1 MALDVLRGAAQGIA
15 GRALKRVAGNIRS
28 GLFPDARGG
37 SDFSDLAGL
46 NTFSGKFKTKN
57 LTFPIDVEAG
67 VETGNHGHYIIFT
80 AREQKNVKL
89 SMAEKRAIAN
99 EGPNAMKKAA
109 AQLGDVPQEN
119 ISSTNPFER

>member
-80 AREQKNVKL
+80 ARFPVYYSSLEQRCTV
-89 SMAEKRAIAN
+89 AEC
-99 EGPNAMKKAA
+99 AA
-109 AQLGDVPQEN
+109 D
-119 ISSTNPFER
+119 

>member
-1 MALDVLRGAAQGIA
+1 MALDVLRGAAQGIT

-37 SDFSDLAGL
+37 SAFSDLASL

-57 LTFPIDVEAG
+57 LTFPMDVEAG

-80 AREQKNVKL
+80 AREQKNVNL
-89 SMAEKRAIAN
+89 SMFHQVLNLRTTEEMLLELN
-99 EGPNAMKKAA
+99 KKEEMHK
-109 AQLGDVPQEN
+109 Q
-119 ISSTNPFER
+119 